1 MKAATVQATRPDTIE
16 DWCILVPHL
25 LSQKGWQTLVQKP
38 SAALLQSSSR
48 WGDTLIKVLLQ
59 DVVVLSPPEDPAFF
73 LSRPETRAWSCAYR
87 PDPVNEEV
95 REVRKLHA
103 PGTCLEIFWA
113 DWPWIRLC
121 DTLFGILHSQHR
133 LGTLCFG
140 HSALPVT
147 TIERVRRNY
156 PDKGDCSLTWRDQN
170 DLSEALACMLLCRLQ
185 GNGHYTVHFVMGT
198 SLGFQMPNW
207 AADAIRL
214 VLDAFRCEAIR
225 HFNRPQLTLERERDR
240 TLYMVL
246 SMTSFGLR
254 LPMIPFLG
262 AETGEMGQ
270 LTDIKA
276 GQELGFSTWIPY
288 DPVMVGSGA
297 FRLSEYLCL
306 FFRRAGVNVSVYQ
319 SLDGQELL
327 PYQCVVQREEWYA
340 ARARFK
346 AVFAL
351 QKTAYRRANGRTAVP
366 RIVEE
371 CAPRFC
377 REVVGS
383 SLKQVRL
390 QSDLCELVHKT
401 FRELPDGVGFGS
413 GFAHG
418 RRCRTLSPVR

>member
-1 MKAATVQATRPDTIE
+1 MKAATAQAKRPDTIE

-25 LSQKGWQTLVQKP
+25 LSQKGWQPIVQKP
-38 SAALLQSSSR
+38 SSALLQSSSP
-48 WGDTLIKVLLQ
+48 WGDTLIKVLIQ
-59 DVVVLSPPEDPAFF
+59 DVVVLSPPEDPAF
-73 LSRPETRAWSCAYR
+73 LLPRPETRAWSCGYR
-87 PDPVNEEV
+87 ADPAVEEV
-95 REVRKLHA
+95 REVRELHA
-103 PGTCLEIFWA
+103 PGTCLENYWA

-121 DTLFGILHSQHR
+121 DTLFGILHSQRR

-140 HSALPVT
+140 HSTLPVT

-156 PDKGDCSLTWRDQN
+156 PEKGDCSLTHN

-185 GNGHYTVHFVMGT
+185 GNGHYTAHFVMGT
-198 SLGFQMPNW
+198 PEGFQMPSW

-225 HFNRPQLTLERERDR
+225 YFNRPQLTLERERDR
-240 TLYMVL
+240 TLYVVL
-246 SMTSFGLR
+246 SMTSFGVR
-254 LPMIPFLG
+254 LPMIPSR

-276 GQELGFSTWIPY
+276 GQELGLSTWIPY
-288 DPVMVGSGA
+288 YPVMVGSGA

-340 ARARFK
+340 ARPRFK

-351 QKTAYRRANGRTAVP
+351 QKTAYRRANGRTSVP

-371 CAPRFC
+371 CRPRFC

-390 QSDLCELVHKT
+390 QSDL
-401 FRELPDGVGFGS
+401 
-413 GFAHG
+413 
-418 RRCRTLSPVR
+418 